1 MNRFVGVPQP
11 DSPHKPLLN
20 LVDSVHIGAGR
31 FALHLSSQASRL
43 RGWLLARKPRVV
55 PLFGTRNLE
64 RFEENF
70 GAPSVRLRRTACGT
84 TAGRRCRSKAIAIRM
99 NTYDS
104 SVSET
109 LWQQMLSQTSAGT
122 AKSARFCSGVDETWR
137 TRQDS
142 YLCLLP
148 QRILAA
154 IVVVRWIENWRQRHL
169 NAPIVRHLRCEQSP
183 QS

>member
-1 MNRFVGVPQP
+1 MNTFVGVPQP

-20 LVDSVHIGAGR
+20 LVDSVHIGAG
-31 FALHLSSQASRL
+31 ASLFISAARTLACAGGFL
-43 RGWLLARKPRVV
+43 RGSLGSF

-104 SVSET
+104 SVSGRNVCIGGTPAVCEVDAVD
-109 LWQQMLSQTSAGT
+109 SA
-122 AKSARFCSGVDETWR
+122 SAVSE
-137 TRQDS
+137 S
-142 YLCLLP
+142 
-148 QRILAA
+148 
-154 IVVVRWIENWRQRHL
+154 
-169 NAPIVRHLRCEQSP
+169 RCEN
-183 QS
+183 